1 MWNQVLQSLH
11 ESMARVISRI
21 AMLLPGI
28 LAFVLAVLF
37 FLAVAW
43 LLARLMRNVLAAA
56 HFDERLSRG
65 TNSIAEWSPNYT
77 PTALITKVVFWGT
90 VLVGFLVGLEAF
102 GASSDQVISGRL
114 LAYLPNIV
122 GAAVILIMGN
132 VIARFLSRSVL
143 IGAVNMNLHYARLL
157 SQGVKWLVLV
167 LTAAMVLD
175 HLSIGAA
182 IVDLAFGI
190 LFGGIVLAL
199 ALAVGL
205 GSRDLVSRSL
215 ERETAR
221 SNVEPMPEE
230 RLRHF

>member
-56 HFDERLSRG
+56 HFDERLARG